1 MREKTA
7 EPGSN
12 ASAPA
17 DALILLHPD
26 DNVLVTTRSLPE
38 GTEIILDGQSL
49 VLRGALPVGHKLA
62 RRALAT
68 GEKIFKYG
76 VPIGSLLASVAR
88 GEWVHMHNM
97 TSDYLASHTR
107 QSGNQATSSSQEPHS

>member
-7 EPGSN
+7 EQGRN
-12 ASAPA
+12 ASVHA

-38 GTEIILDGQSL
+38 GTKIILDGQSL
-49 VLRGALPVGHKLA
+49 LLQGALPVGHKLA

-68 GEKIFKYG
+68 GDKILKYG
-76 VPIGSLLASVAR
+76 VPIGSLLAPVAR

-107 QSGNQATSSSQEPHS
+107 QSGNQTAPSSQESNS

>member
-1 MREKTA
+1 MREENVIPPAT
-7 EPGSN
+7 G
-12 ASAPA
+12 PA

-38 GTEIILDGQSL
+38 GTPITLDGQPL
-49 VLRGALPVGHKLA
+49 VLSGALPVGHKLA
-62 RRALAT
+62 RHALAA
-68 GEKIFKYG
+68 GDKIFKYG
-76 VPIGSLLASVAR
+76 VPIGSLLAPVAR

-107 QSGNQATSSSQEPHS
+107 QSGNQAAPSSQESHS